1 MKQKN
6 IFLEGLD
13 SFTLHILAISFMILD
28 HSWNVFFVNQ
38 NQIWMNLLGRLAF
51 PIFAFMLV
59 EGFYKTKNRSKY
71 LKRIFIFAVI
81 SEIPFNLLVSTSV
94 FGSPSIF
101 FPYNNVLWTF
111 GIALYMLVL
120 FEKIKNKDN
129 LPVTVK
135 IFGKIIISILA
146 MFITRLIVS
155 DYREYGIMMVL
166 VFYFF
171 RSKKWWNFIAQVIL
185 LAWINIFLIWGYNVT
200 LNCFGNEINVSS
212 QSFAIF
218 SLVFIWLYN
227 GKQGIHNKITK
238 YMFYSFYPLHL
249 LLIVMIYIFLRNT
262 SFIELNDISIVTKN
276 GFNYKFI
283 EIPNSKIGRKIGI
296 EIFN

>member
-146 MFITRLIVS
+146 MFITRLIGS
-155 DYREYGIMMVL
+155 DSLEYGIMMVL

-185 LAWINIFLIWGYNVT
+185 LAWINIFLILGYNVT

-238 YMFYSFYPLHL
+238 YIFYSFYPLHL
-249 LLIVMIYIFLRNT
+249 LLIVMIYIFIN
-262 SFIELNDISIVTKN
+262 K
-276 GFNYKFI
+276 
-283 EIPNSKIGRKIGI
+283 
-296 EIFN
+296 

>member
-1 MKQKN
+1 MNQKN
-6 IFLEGLD
+6 IFLKGID
-13 SFTLHILAISFMILD
+13 SFTLHILAISFKILD
-28 HSWNVFFVNQ
+28 HLWNVFFVNQ

-81 SEIPFNLLVSTSV
+81 SEISFNLLVSTSV

-101 FPYNNVLWTF
+101 FPFNNVLWTF

-120 FEKIKNKDN
+120 LEKIKNKDN

-135 IFGKIIISILA
+135 ILGKIIISILA

-155 DYREYGIMMVL
+155 DYLEYGIMMVL

-171 RSKKWWNFIAQVIL
+171 RNRKWWNFVVQIIL
-185 LAWINIFLIWGYNVT
+185 LAWINIFLIPRYDFSFN
-200 LNCFGNEINVSS
+200 LFGNKIYAPV

-262 SFIELNDISIVTKN
+262 SFIELNDISIVTKKE
-276 GFNYKFI
+276 FNHKFI
-283 EIPNSKIGRKIGI
+283 EFLNSKIG
-296 EIFN
+296 

>member
-101 FPYNNVLWTF
+101 FPFNNVLWTF

-120 FEKIKNKDN
+120 LEKIKNKDN

-155 DYREYGIMMVL
+155 DYLEYGIMMVL

-171 RSKKWWNFIAQVIL
+171 RNRKWWNFVVQIIL
-185 LAWINIFLIWGYNVT
+185 LAWINIFLIPRYDFSFN
-200 LNCFGNEINVSS
+200 LFGNKIYAPV

>member
-101 FPYNNVLWTF
+101 FPFNNVLWTF

-135 IFGKIIISILA
+135 ILGKIIISILA

-155 DYREYGIMMVL
+155 DYLEYGIMMVL

-171 RSKKWWNFIAQVIL
+171 RNRKWWNFVVQIIL
-185 LAWINIFLIWGYNVT
+185 LAWINIFLILGYNVT

-249 LLIVMIYIFLRNT
+249 LLIVMIYIL
-262 SFIELNDISIVTKN
+262 LKKYIV
-276 GFNYKFI
+276 Y
-283 EIPNSKIGRKIGI
+283 
-296 EIFN
+296 

>member
-1 MKQKN
+1 MNQKN
-6 IFLEGLD
+6 IFLKGID

-28 HSWNVFFVNQ
+28 HLWNVFFVNQ

-101 FPYNNVLWTF
+101 FPFNNVLWTF

-120 FEKIKNKDN
+120 LEKIKNKDN

-146 MFITRLIVS
+146 MFIKSLIVS
-155 DYREYGIMMVL
+155 YYLEYAIMMV
-166 VFYFF
+166 
-171 RSKKWWNFIAQVIL
+171 
-185 LAWINIFLIWGYNVT
+185 
-200 LNCFGNEINVSS
+200 
-212 QSFAIF
+212 
-218 SLVFIWLYN
+218 
-227 GKQGIHNKITK
+227 
-238 YMFYSFYPLHL
+238 
-249 LLIVMIYIFLRNT
+249 
-262 SFIELNDISIVTKN
+262 
-276 GFNYKFI
+276 
-283 EIPNSKIGRKIGI
+283 
-296 EIFN
+296 

>member
-146 MFITRLIVS
+146 MFITRLIGS
-155 DYREYGIMMVL
+155 DSLEYGIMMVL

-185 LAWINIFLIWGYNVT
+185 LAWINIFLILGYNVT

-249 LLIVMIYIFLRNT
+249 LLIVMIYIFIN
-262 SFIELNDISIVTKN
+262 K
-276 GFNYKFI
+276 
-283 EIPNSKIGRKIGI
+283 
-296 EIFN
+296 

>member
-38 NQIWMNLLGRLAF
+38 NQIWMNLLGRFAF

-81 SEIPFNLLVSTSV
+81 SEIPFNLLLSTSI

-135 IFGKIIISILA
+135 ILGKIIISILA

-155 DYREYGIMMVL
+155 DYLEYGIMMVL

-249 LLIVMIYIFLRNT
+249 LLIVMIYIFLKKY
-262 SFIELNDISIVTKN
+262 IV
-276 GFNYKFI
+276 Y
-283 EIPNSKIGRKIGI
+283 
-296 EIFN
+296 

>member
-146 MFITRLIVS
+146 MFITHLIGS
-155 DYREYGIMMVL
+155 DYLEYGIMTVL

-171 RSKKWWNFIAQVIL
+171 RSRKWWNFVAQVIL
-185 LAWINIFLIWGYNVT
+185 LTWINIFLIPRYDFSFY
-200 LNCFGNEINVSS
+200 LFGNKIYAPV

-249 LLIVMIYIFLRNT
+249 LLIVMIYIF
-262 SFIELNDISIVTKN
+262 FKKYII
-276 GFNYKFI
+276 Y
-283 EIPNSKIGRKIGI
+283 
-296 EIFN
+296 

>member
-1 MKQKN
+1 MNQKN
-6 IFLEGLD
+6 IFLKGID

-28 HSWNVFFVNQ
+28 HLWNVFFVNQ

-155 DYREYGIMMVL
+155 DYLEYGIMMVL

-185 LAWINIFLIWGYNVT
+185 LAWINIFLIPRYDFSFN
-200 LNCFGNEINVSS
+200 LFGNKIYAPV

-249 LLIVMIYIFLRNT
+249 LLIVIIYIFLKKY
-262 SFIELNDISIVTKN
+262 IV
-276 GFNYKFI
+276 Y
-283 EIPNSKIGRKIGI
+283 
-296 EIFN
+296 

>member
-6 IFLEGLD
+6 IFLRGID
-13 SFTLHILAISFMILD
+13 SFTLHILAILFMTLD

-59 EGFYKTKNRSKY
+59 EGFYKTENRSKY

-81 SEIPFNLLVSTSV
+81 SEIPFNLLLSTSI

-120 FEKIKNKDN
+120 IEKIKNKDN

-146 MFITRLIVS
+146 MFITHLIVS

-166 VFYFF
+166 VFYFL

-249 LLIVMIYIFLRNT
+249 LLIVMIYIF
-262 SFIELNDISIVTKN
+262 FKKYII
-276 GFNYKFI
+276 Y
-283 EIPNSKIGRKIGI
+283 
-296 EIFN
+296 

>member
-1 MKQKN
+1 MD
-6 IFLEGLD
+6 E
-13 SFTLHILAISFMILD
+13 SFRQTCLSY
-28 HSWNVFFVNQ
+28 
-38 NQIWMNLLGRLAF
+38 
-51 PIFAFMLV
+51 FAFMLV

-81 SEIPFNLLVSTSV
+81 SEIPFNLLLSTSIS
-94 FGSPSIF
+94 GSPSIF

-111 GIALYMLVL
+111 WIALYMLV
-120 FEKIKNKDN
+120 FIEKIEKKSM
-129 LPVTVK
+129 PIIVK

-155 DYREYGIMMVL
+155 DYLEYGIMMVL

-171 RSKKWWNFIAQVIL
+171 RSRKWWNFIVQIIL
-185 LAWINIFLIWGYNVT
+185 LAWINIFLIPRYDFSFY
-200 LNCFGNEINVSS
+200 LFGNKIYVPVH
-212 QSFAIF
+212 SFAIF

-249 LLIVMIYIFLRNT
+249 LLIVMIYIFFKKYIVYWT
-262 SFIELNDISIVTKN
+262 DISIVTKK
-276 GFNYKFI
+276 GFNHNFLIVK
-283 EIPNSKIGRKIGI
+283 
-296 EIFN
+296 

>member
-1 MKQKN
+1 LLN
-6 IFLEGLD
+6 IFKIGFEKIFCDCVIFVPLY
-13 SFTLHILAISFMILD
+13 ISPKI
-28 HSWNVFFVNQ
+28 SGVFVT
-38 NQIWMNLLGRLAF
+38 I
-51 PIFAFMLV
+51 PK
-59 EGFYKTKNRSKY
+59 YPPTSK
-71 LKRIFIFAVI
+71 LSNF

-185 LAWINIFLIWGYNVT
+185 LAWINIFLNV
-200 LNCFGNEINVSS
+200 I
-212 QSFAIF
+212 
-218 SLVFIWLYN
+218 
-227 GKQGIHNKITK
+227 
-238 YMFYSFYPLHL
+238 
-249 LLIVMIYIFLRNT
+249 
-262 SFIELNDISIVTKN
+262 
-276 GFNYKFI
+276 
-283 EIPNSKIGRKIGI
+283 
-296 EIFN
+296 

>member
-6 IFLEGLD
+6 IFLRGID
-13 SFTLHILAISFMILD
+13 SFTLHILAILFMTLD

-59 EGFYKTKNRSKY
+59 EGFYKTENRSKY

-81 SEIPFNLLVSTSV
+81 SEIPFNLLLSTSI

-120 FEKIKNKDN
+120 IEKIKNKDN

-146 MFITRLIVS
+146 MFITHLIGS
-155 DYREYGIMMVL
+155 DYLEYGIMTVL

-171 RSKKWWNFIAQVIL
+171 RSRKWWNFVAQVIL
-185 LAWINIFLIWGYNVT
+185 LTWINIFLIPRYDFSFY
-200 LNCFGNEINVSS
+200 LFGNKIYAPV

-249 LLIVMIYIFLRNT
+249 LLIVMIYIFLKKY
-262 SFIELNDISIVTKN
+262 IIYWTKW
-276 GFNYKFI
+276 YKYCNKKRI
-283 EIPNSKIGRKIGI
+283 
-296 EIFN
+296 

>member
-81 SEIPFNLLVSTSV
+81 SEIPFNLLLSTSI

-155 DYREYGIMMVL
+155 DYLEYGIMMVL

-171 RSKKWWNFIAQVIL
+171 RN
-185 LAWINIFLIWGYNVT
+185 
-200 LNCFGNEINVSS
+200 
-212 QSFAIF
+212 
-218 SLVFIWLYN
+218 
-227 GKQGIHNKITK
+227 
-238 YMFYSFYPLHL
+238 
-249 LLIVMIYIFLRNT
+249 
-262 SFIELNDISIVTKN
+262 
-276 GFNYKFI
+276 
-283 EIPNSKIGRKIGI
+283 RK
-296 EIFN
+296 